1 MKKIS
6 YDRIDNYISDRRTSP
21 AVMTDEITNG
31 LLREAVEMNLTKK
44 QKCYIIMYYVRG
56 MTMQQIAD
64 VCGVN
69 RSTVSRIIALARKQ
83 IAGGISSALLRRAV
97 TEGESKR
104 E

>member
-1 MKKIS
+1 MQKIS
-6 YDRIDNYISDRRTSP
+6 FDSIDKYLSDSRTDP
-21 AVMTDEITNG
+21 TVMTDEIKNG
-31 LLREAVEMNLTKK
+31 LIREAVEMNLTKK

-64 VCGVN
+64 ACAVN
-69 RSTVSRIIALARKQ
+69 RSTVSRTIALARKQ